1 MKRAKI
7 ILFVLIA
14 LIFCMC
20 ASGMGEATAE
30 KRSIFIGD
38 LIELKITS
46 QSIGIDELR
55 DKFKDFEIVDIEEE
69 QDSFLLTLRSF
80 EPGEKTIQIGNKEI
94 KIDVKSTLKEIKR
107 DDVFE
112 GDSMPI
118 AAQKSFEWK
127 YVFFVMI
134 GIFLITGVFNLLWLI
149 KRRKKTQMDPYGIFK
164 MQVKGV
170 PLEDNEYLVKLTKS
184 FKEYIETVYS
194 CTIRGKTTSELIEE
208 IRLIPDLQ
216 PVLPAVQNWLTDSD
230 RFKYMGITAGEGK
243 KQEFLELLLELVR
256 KIDYAKEVKS

>member
-7 ILFVLIA
+7 ILFVLTM
-14 LIFCMC
+14 LIFCIC
-20 ASGMGEATAE
+20 ASGISMAEAE

-46 QSIGIDELR
+46 DSIGIDEIQ
-55 DKFKDFEIVDIEEE
+55 DKFKDFEIVDIKEDN
-69 QDSFLLTLRSF
+69 DSILLTLRSF

-107 DDVFE
+107 DGVFE

-118 AAQKSFEWK
+118 SAPNSFAWK
-127 YVFFVMI
+127 YVLFVML
-134 GIFLITGVFNLLWLI
+134 GIFLITGVINLVLLF

-170 PLEDNEYLVKLTKS
+170 PLEDSEYLVKLTKS
-184 FKEYIETVYS
+184 FKEYIEKVYS

-208 IRLIPDLQ
+208 IKLIPDLQ
-216 PVLPAVQNWLTDSD
+216 PVLPAIHNWLKDSD
-230 RFKYMGITAGEGK
+230 RFKYTGITAGEEK
-243 KQEFLELLLELVR
+243 KQEFLELLLELVI